1 MSQKYDVQIGEK
13 SILQENR
20 DRRPQI
26 SVTPLPSSALN
37 HAVDGFLN
45 PRYHDKR
52 HGAPGVVAHLPAHD
66 YKKEVSDLGKM
77 LSAGN

>member
-1 MSQKYDVQIGEK
+1 M
-13 SILQENR
+13 LQENR

-26 SVTPLPSSALN
+26 SVTPLPSSAVN

-45 PRYHDKR
+45 PRHGDRR
-52 HGAPGVVAHLPAHD
+52 HGAAAVVTQLAAHN
-66 YKKEVSDLGKM
+66 YKKEVSDLGKL